1 MGFGSAGPRGRG
13 RIAGRAEALN
23 RALAGSGQRRGEAPA
38 FDECAGVTAAI
49 VRVVDSGAAITFS
62 RTRDGGASVVAVI
75 DNGDVSKHYARDA
88 EELAGVIQAIC
99 EVYAPDEKAP

>member
-1 MGFGSAGPRGRG
+1 
-13 RIAGRAEALN
+13 
-23 RALAGSGQRRGEAPA
+23 
-38 FDECAGVTAAI
+38 
-49 VRVVDSGAAITFS
+49 VDSGAAITFS